1 MIGTG
6 FAAEVHMKALRSCGI
21 TVGAVMSQREEKA
34 KAFAEKWKIPQWTTT
49 AEELMAAD
57 VDVIHICT
65 PPATHGR
72 LVRLALE
79 VGKHVLCEKPLSLS
93 AEEAKELAVLAKE
106 SGRICGMVLN
116 VRYHM
121 ACQRAKELI
130 EQGEIGRPIL
140 IHGMY
145 LQEFGTLPT
154 PYDWRYH
161 PETGGEMRA
170 VSEIGTHWFDIAEY
184 LSGQEIEKVSAM
196 FANYTPNRIVKDGM
210 MYPDPE
216 TEEAAESIY
225 RQNNGNIEVVDE
237 QKITVESEDAAVI
250 QLKFKNQAMGS
261 VVLSEVSAGRGNHL
275 SLEITGTGG
284 NLWWNEEENNQLF
297 VAKQG
302 QGVRREVFAF
312 GNGFSET
319 FTTMFDA
326 FYQAVES
333 GKPSEGYP
341 GFERGARIAKICQSV
356 LKSAKADGVWVTI

>member
-1 MIGTG
+1 MKAGIIGTG

-21 TVGAVMSQREEKA
+21 TVDTVMSQREEKA
-34 KAFAEKWKIPQWTTT
+34 KAFAEKWKIPQWTVT
-49 AEELMAAD
+49 AEKLMESD

-72 LVRLALE
+72 LVRQALE
-79 VGKHVLCEKPLSLS
+79 AGKHVLCEKPLSLS
-93 AEEAKELAVLAKE
+93 AEEAKGLAELAKE
-106 SGRICGMVLN
+106 SGKVCGMVLN

-130 EQGEIGRPIL
+130 GKGEIGRPIL

-145 LQEFGTLPT
+145 LQEFGALPT

-184 LSGQEIEKVSAM
+184 LSGQEIEQVSAM
-196 FANYTPNRIVKDGM
+196 FANYTPNRIVKDGI
-210 MYPDPE
+210 MYPD
-216 TEEAAESIY
+216 TEGKEAT
-225 RQNNGNIEVVDE
+225 V

-250 QLKFKNQAMGS
+250 QMKFKNQAIGS
-261 VVLSEVSAGRGNHL
+261 VILSEVSPGRGNHL
-275 SLEITGTGG
+275 SLEITGTDG

-297 VAKQG
+297 VAKHG
-302 QGVRREVFAF
+302 ESVRKEVFAF

-319 FTTMFDA
+319 FTTMFES

-333 GKPSEGYP
+333 EKTSDGYP
-341 GFERGARIAKICQSV
+341 DFERGARIAQICQRV
-356 LKSAKADGVWVTI
+356 WKSAKADGAWENI